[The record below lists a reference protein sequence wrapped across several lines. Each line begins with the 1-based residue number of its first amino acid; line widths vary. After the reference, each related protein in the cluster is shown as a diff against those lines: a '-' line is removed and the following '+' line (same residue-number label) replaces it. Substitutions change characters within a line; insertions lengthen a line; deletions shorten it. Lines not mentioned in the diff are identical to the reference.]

1 MLEPYSKEVIEA
13 IERGEVR
20 DRRQLNRLKIR
31 LAKKYSLKQMP
42 TNPDIL
48 AFSKFP
54 SEKLISYLSIKP
66 TRSLSGI
73 AVVAAMAKPHKCP
86 GECIYCPSGI
96 GQDMPKSYTGK
107 EPAARRARMFNF
119 SPLRQVRNRIS
130 QLNATGHSTEKIELI
145 IMGGTFLSTETAY
158 QNRFIKRCLDAIT
171 EKNSPSL
178 KEAKLNAEKSKNRVI
193 GITFETRPDFCGK
206 TEINRMLNMGGTRVE
221 LGVQNP
227 NDEIYKIV
235 NRGHTVKDVVNATS
249 MLKDSAFKIA
259 YHIIPGLPGTTPS
272 SDLKTFKSLFTSQ
285 DYMPDMLKIYPC
297 LVLENTELYKM
308 WKSGEYAPP
317 TTEKAALFIA
327 KLKPHIPKW
336 VRVMRVQRDIPTDL
350 LSAGVGLSNLRQV
363 VEKKMEERGT
373 KCGCIRCREA
383 GLSQRNGVVPSPEK
397 AKLMEEH
404 YDASL
409 GKEIFIS
416 AEEGKKDLLYGFCR
430 LRIPALP
437 FRKEITPQTALIRE
451 LHVYGTS
458 LPLGEKPKKE
468 FQHMGFGKSLLERAE
483 QTAKEEFSA
492 KKMLVISGLGAR
504 EYYRALGY
512 KNDGPYVSK
521 KL

>member
-1 MLEPYSKEVIEA
+1 MLEAYSREIIEA
-13 IERGEVR
+13 IEQGRVK
-20 DRRQLNRLKIR
+20 DKAQLNKLKIS
-31 LAKKYSLKQMP
+31 LAKKYSLRQMP

-48 AFSKFP
+48 SFSKSP
-54 SEKLISYLSIKP
+54 SERLISHLSIKP
-66 TRSLSGI
+66 TRSLSGV

-107 EPAARRARMFNF
+107 EPAARRAAMFNF
-119 SPLRQVRNRIS
+119 SPLRQVRNRVS

-145 IMGGTFLSTETAY
+145 IMGGTFLSTETSY
-158 QNRFIKRCLDAIT
+158 QNYFVRRCLDAIS
-171 EKNSPSL
+171 EKNSRSL
-178 KEAKLNAEKSKNRVI
+178 KQAKLNAEKSKNRVI

-206 TEINRMLNMGGTRVE
+206 REINRMLNLGGTRVE

-235 NRGHTVKDVVNATS
+235 NRGHTVRDVVDATS
-249 MLKDSAFKIA
+249 LLKDSAFKAA
-259 YHIIPGLPGTTPS
+259 YHIIPGLPGTTTQR
-272 SDLKTFKSLFTSQ
+272 DLKTFKSLFTNQ

-297 LVLENTELYKM
+297 LVLENTGLHKM
-308 WKSGEYAPP
+308 WKAGEYTPL
-317 TTEKAALFIA
+317 TTEKAASFIA
-327 KLKPHIPKW
+327 ELKPHIPKW
-336 VRVMRVQRDIPTDL
+336 VRVMRVQRDIPTNL

-363 VEKKMEERGT
+363 VERKMEENGT
-373 KCGCIRCREA
+373 KCNCIRCREA
-383 GLSQRNGVVPSPEK
+383 GISQRKGKNPLPEK
-397 AKLMEEH
+397 AKIMEER

-416 AEEGKKDLLYGFCR
+416 AEEPKKDLLYGFCR
-430 LRIPALP
+430 LRIPAHP

-458 LPLGEKPKKE
+458 LPLGEKPRKE
-468 FQHMGFGKSLLERAE
+468 FQHMGFGKALLERAE
-483 QTAKEEFSA
+483 QVAGEEFGM